1 MLKLKALT
9 VAAVLAVAACA
20 ATEESADRP
29 AAAASMSAADYAA
42 ALAAPNRPEADR
54 ARDAARKPAELL
66 ALAEVGPGEKVAD
79 WIMGGGYFTRALS
92 AAVGPNGRVYAY
104 QPAEFVS
111 FRAQYGADQDQV
123 AAANSNV
130 TPLRTPLASLRF
142 PEPLDA
148 IVTIQ
153 NYHDLYLKPMPP
165 TAAPATRAEMFR
177 ALKPGGVLL
186 LVDHSAAD
194 GSGTRDADSLHRI
207 DKQAVI
213 NELTAAGFRLES
225 QSDLFANPADPR
237 TANVFDPAI
246 RGKTDQFVLKF
257 RKPA

>member
-1 MLKLKALT
+1 MLKLT
-9 VAAVLAVAACA
+9 GVALAVSIALAGCA
-20 ATEESADRP
+20 IADNSGD
-29 AAAASMSAADYAA
+29 AAAPQTSAADYAA
-42 ALAAPNRPEADR
+42 VLAATSRPEADR
-54 ARDAARKPAELL
+54 ARDAVRRPAELL
-66 ALAEVGPGEKVAD
+66 ALAEVGPGDRVAD
-79 WIMGGGYFTRALS
+79 WIMGGGYFTRVLS

-111 FRAQYGADQDQV
+111 FRSAYGTDQDTV
-123 AAANSNV
+123 AAARSNV
-130 TPLRTPLASLRF
+130 TPIRSPLSSLRF

-165 TAAPATRAEMFR
+165 TAAPASRAELFR

-186 LVDHSAAD
+186 VVDHSASD
-194 GSGTRDADSLHRI
+194 GSGKRDADTLHRI
-207 DKQAVI
+207 DKQTVI
-213 NELTAAGFRLES
+213 EELTAAGFRLES
-225 QSDLFANPADPR
+225 ESDLFRLASDAR
-237 TANVFDPAI
+237 TTNVFDPSI

>member
-1 MLKLKALT
+1 MAL
-9 VAAVLAVAACA
+9 AAGLALAGC
-20 ATEESADRP
+20 TTADTGGGAP
-29 AAAASMSAADYAA
+29 TASQASPADYAA
-42 ALAAPNRPEADR
+42 VLTAASRPEADR
-54 ARDAARKPAELL
+54 TRDATRKPAELL
-66 ALAEVGPGEKVAD
+66 ALAEVSPGERVGD
-79 WIMGGGYFTRALS
+79 WIMGGGYFTRVLS
-92 AAVGPNGRVYAY
+92 AAVGPTGKVYAY

-111 FRAQYGADQDQV
+111 FRAQYGTDQDTV
-123 AAANSNV
+123 AAAHANV
-130 TPLRTPLASLRF
+130 QPIRAPLTGLRF

-165 TAAPATRAEMFR
+165 AAAPATRAEMFR

-186 LVDHSAAD
+186 VVDHSAAD

-207 DKQAVI
+207 DKQTVI
-213 NELTAAGFRLES
+213 QELTAVGFRLEAE
-225 QSDLFANPADPR
+225 SDLFRLASDAR
-237 TANVFDPAI
+237 TTNVFDPSI